1 MITLHDRWADRAS
14 WDDFVEAQEE
24 ARFSHLWDYGTVVE
38 CYGYERQ
45 NICFL
50 RGREIVAVLPA
61 VQARSVLFGRR
72 LISQPFSEYGGLLV
86 SDGLGDADVIAIRDA
101 LRDFLRGNGR
111 YGTLEIHGNHGVHAE
126 LRDSLFAAT
135 HGHRVAY
142 LDVRRPPDDLWRN
155 VLNHSARKSVNKALK
170 SGVVA
175 TEGCTEELIRTEFFP
190 LYLKSM
196 KRLGSPPHKMGYYTR
211 CLEVFGDRMQILWA
225 MFEGRRIAALL
236 GFSCGSRINI
246 INTVSDPDYWSLCPN
261 DLLHWEFI
269 AKAAKGGFRYFD
281 FGSVRYSGQDV
292 FKKKWGCQMADHKQY
307 FLTGSDAPTAAR
319 TFDSSGTTMSTA
331 SKLWAKYVPDSL
343 STRLGPAIR
352 QQLMR

>member
-1 MITLHDRWADRAS
+1 M
-14 WDDFVEAQEE
+14 
-24 ARFSHLWDYGTVVE
+24 VE
-38 CYGYERQ
+38 CYGYERR

-50 RGREIVAVLPA
+50 KDRDIVAVLPA

-86 SDGLGDADVIAIRDA
+86 SNDSSAADVIAICD
-101 LRDFLRGNGR
+101 LLKGFLRRNGR
-111 YGTLEIHGNHGVHAE
+111 YGTLEVHGNHGIHAE
-126 LRDSLFAAT
+126 LRDALFSAT
-135 HGHRVAY
+135 HSHRVAY
-142 LDVRRPPDDLWRN
+142 LDVRKPVDDLWRK
-155 VLNHSARKSVNKALK
+155 VLNHSARKSVNKAVK
-170 SGVVA
+170 SGVVV
-175 TEGCTEELIRTEFFP
+175 TSECNEKLIRTEFFH

-196 KRLGSPPHKMGYYTR
+196 KRLGSPPHKVEYYTR
-211 CLEVFGDRMQILWA
+211 CLDVFGDKMQILWA
-225 MFEGRRIAALL
+225 MFEGKRIAALL

-246 INTVSDPDYWSLCPN
+246 INTVSDPEYWSLSPN

-269 AKAAKGGFRYFD
+269 VRAANGGFAYFD

-307 FLTGSDAPTAAR
+307 FLSGSDTPTAAR
-319 TFDSSGTTMSTA
+319 TFDSSGGAMSAA